1 MNSSNLLEEFLC
13 NQDLL
18 SDDEILKFLS
28 EEEDDGRPNSEY
40 LTALREKHQND
51 SCDEHSL
58 LRQAYV
64 LYEMCLDV
72 R

>member
-1 MNSSNLLEEFLC
+1 MNSSNLLDEFLC
-13 NQDLL
+13 YQHLL

-28 EEEDDGRPNSEY
+28 GEEDDGRPNSEY
-40 LTALREKHQND
+40 LTALREKHHND
-51 SCDEHSL
+51 SRDEHSL

>member
-1 MNSSNLLEEFLC
+1 MNSSNLLDDFLC
-13 NQDLL
+13 YQDLL
-18 SDDEILKFLS
+18 SDDEMLKFLS
-28 EEEDDGRPNSEY
+28 GEEDDGQSNSEY
-40 LTALREKHQND
+40 LTALREKYHDD